1 MVTEKIEFTNYN
13 GEKDT
18 ETLYFN
24 LSPVELTE
32 LELSESE
39 GLSNKIQKLIKEKNN
54 REIYK
59 TFKNIVLLAYGVKSP
74 DGKQFIKSEK
84 LSQDFV
90 QTAAYEEFM
99 WSLMSDET
107 KAANFINELTA
118 KANKL
123 TALQDSKK
131 NLQLDNK

>member
-24 LSPVELTE
+24 LSPVE
-32 LELSESE
+32 
-39 GLSNKIQKLIKEKNN
+39 LSNKIQKLIKEKNN